1 MKYYKIEDNK
11 FETLNE
17 IPENGIE
24 ITKEEFIL
32 DNDLPDITDFKNILI
47 DAINEVFEKKLQE
60 KLGELI
66 PKSEMASWSE
76 QRNEADL
83 LLKDKNINVSKYP
96 ILNAIA
102 TNRNIDIKVLAEKV
116 IEKSNTY
123 KQLSGELIGKRQN
136 YIKIVEDALT
146 KESLINLEFK
156 F

>member
-24 ITKEEFIL
+24 ITKEEFLL
-32 DNDLPDITDFKNILI
+32 DNNLPDITDFKNILI
-47 DAINEVFEKKLQE
+47 SSINEVFEKKLQE

-76 QRNEADL
+76 QRTEADL
-83 LLKDKNINVSKYP
+83 LLKSKTIDNTNYP

-102 TNRNIDIKVLAEKV
+102 TNRNINIKVLAEKV
-116 IEKSNTY
+116 IEKSNIY

-146 KESLINLEFK
+146 KESLFNLEFK

>member
-32 DNDLPDITDFKNILI
+32 DNNLPNITDFKNILI
-47 DAINEVFEKKLQE
+47 DAINEIFEKKIA
-60 KLGELI
+60 KLNANM
-66 PKSEMASWSE
+66 PRSEIDSFNSQKE
-76 QRNEADL
+76 EADL
-83 LLKDKNINVSKYP
+83 LIKDENIDINKYP
-96 ILNAIA
+96 ILNAIS
-102 TNRNIDIKVLAEKV
+102 TNRNIDIKVLAEKI

-123 KQLSGELIGKRQN
+123 KQLSGDLIGKRQN

-146 KESLINLEFK
+146 KESLFNLEFK